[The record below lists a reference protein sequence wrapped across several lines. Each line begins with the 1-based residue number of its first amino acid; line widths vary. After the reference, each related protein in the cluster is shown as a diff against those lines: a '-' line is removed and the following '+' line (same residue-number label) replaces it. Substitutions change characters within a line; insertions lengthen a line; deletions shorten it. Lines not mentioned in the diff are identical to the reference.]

1 MEDEK
6 SAAIHCGDILCRN
19 ARKKTRHEKN
29 AVAAQKCR
37 KSETWL
43 LTTSWLNAQQLY
55 ILQHSAPPSL
65 SAMPQNNAAA
75 MCVQFPK
82 TIPQKRNG
90 ITELLQHLIRQLCQ
104 ITPQLRQNTPQLLHK
119 SKTLLIDLTGD
130 VWKKR
135 GCPNLQSNHKS
146 HNVRSDLSERLPAR
160 VSSLHSLV

>member
-1 MEDEK
+1 VPQFIV
-6 SAAIHCGDILCRN
+6 AFFVGCN
-19 ARKKTRHEKN
+19 AKKKPRQLKD
-29 AVAAQKCR
+29 AVAAQNGIR
-37 KSETWL
+37 MPQIRRL

-119 SKTLLIDLTGD
+119 SKTLLIDLTGE
-130 VWKKR
+130 V
-135 GCPNLQSNHKS
+135 
-146 HNVRSDLSERLPAR
+146 
-160 VSSLHSLV
+160 

>member
-19 ARKKTRHEKN
+19 ASKKPRHEQN

-119 SKTLLIDLTGD
+119 SKTLLIDLTGE

-135 GCPNLQSNHKS
+135 GCPNLQSNPGS
-146 HNVRSDLSERLPAR
+146 QEPQRSVGLVRTTT
-160 VSSLHSLV
+160 SSC